1 MSLISEFLG
10 TEDWELNNSPMYR
23 ELKEELNTMNLLDKK
38 REITH
43 LTDADKRIME
53 AMGISIPPQEEP
65 TLKDELIA
73 IMLESYERWE
83 NTYEDNL
90 QHLQNK
96 FRKAAEKGRSEY
108 KVSLLLVRNNWIKP
122 EFVKAYFESMGLSVD
137 MSNSNRIVFGWL
149 N

>member
-1 MSLISEFLG
+1 
-10 TEDWELNNSPMYR
+10 
-23 ELKEELNTMNLLDKK
+23 MNLLDKK

-137 MSNSNRIVFGWL
+137 MSNSNRIVFCWL